1 MILFKLNISAF
12 VSSALVGLMWAV
24 TPVQA
29 APLAVDRASSEVS
42 VTFTQMNVPV
52 DASFTEFS
60 ADATFD
66 PSSPENASAKITI
79 KTASFDFGPGAE
91 EYNAEVRKPEW
102 FDSKQFPEA
111 VFEAN
116 GVRPGSD
123 QQYEVAGQLTI
134 KGNTVDVI
142 APVTLSE
149 VGGQWVFT
157 GELPIKRLDY
167 GLGAT
172 EWSDTSIVADE
183 VIVKF
188 KIVAAKP

>member
-1 MILFKLNISAF
+1 MTLFKLNN
-12 VSSALVGLMWAV
+12 SSLFAAILAGLMWAV
-24 TPVQA
+24 TPTHA
-29 APLAVDRASSEVS
+29 APLAVDQTASEVS

-66 PSSPENASAKITI
+66 PASPETASAKITI

-102 FDSKQFPEA
+102 FDSKQFPDA

-116 GVRPGSD
+116 GAKPGSD

-134 KGNTVDVI
+134 KGKTVDVV
-142 APVTLSE
+142 APVVLSE
-149 VGGQWVFT
+149 VSGQWVFM